1 MKVLQRYSDNERM
14 THWVVS
20 ICFVLAGLSGLA
32 FFHPSMFFFT
42 NLFGGGPWTRI
53 LHPFIGV
60 LMFAAFMLMA
70 VHHWRDNVMNE
81 GDKAWQGKARDL
93 LMGKHPDMPPAGKFN
108 AGQKMLF
115 WVLLGS
121 LVLLLVTGVAIWRPW
136 FAPLLP
142 IPLLRAAVLL
152 HSVSALVLIITVM
165 GHIYMAIWT
174 KGSIRAMT
182 RGTVP
187 EAWARLHHAAWHR
200 QMTQGK

>member
-14 THWVVS
+14 THWVVA

-53 LHPFIGV
+53 LHPFIGLV
-60 LMFAAFMLMA
+60 MFVAFTLMA
-70 VHHWRDNVMNE
+70 MHHWRDNIMGE
-81 GDKAWQGKARDL
+81 GDKEWRGKARDL
-93 LMGKHPDMPPAGKFN
+93 LAGKHPQMPPAGKFN
-108 AGQKMLF
+108 AGQKTLF
-115 WVLLGS
+115 WVLLWS
-121 LVLLLVTGVAIWRPW
+121 LVILLVTGLAVWRPW
-136 FAPLLP
+136 IAPFVP
-142 IPLLRAAVLL
+142 VGVLRAAVLL
-152 HSVSALVLIITVM
+152 HSISALVLIVSVF

-187 EAWARLHHAAWHR
+187 ESWAKLHHAAWYR